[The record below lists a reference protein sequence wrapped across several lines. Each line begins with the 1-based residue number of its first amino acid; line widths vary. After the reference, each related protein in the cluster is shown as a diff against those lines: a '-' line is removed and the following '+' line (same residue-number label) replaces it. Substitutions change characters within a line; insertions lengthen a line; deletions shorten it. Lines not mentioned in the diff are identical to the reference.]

1 MLYHFLFSLFIHCH
15 VKNYFALLLVIIS
28 FSCQKAKTDLE
39 SNPEPQLFQLLSPEQ
54 SHVNFENKI
63 EEGLNTNVL
72 MYEYF
77 YNGGG
82 VATGDLNGDGKQD
95 MYFSSN
101 MENNHLY
108 LNQGNLVFKEVAEI
122 AGVTGRPGPW
132 KTGVSFVD
140 INGDNKLDIYLC
152 YSGNLPPDKKRNQL
166 FINQGNDAAGVP
178 LFKDEA
184 AAYGLDSPAN
194 STQAVFFDYDKDQ
207 DLDMIL
213 VNHNPK
219 SLPILDEASTAD
231 LLKKEDLNSGLRFYQ
246 QKQKGQ
252 FSDVTSSLGITSST
266 LSYGLAVGISD
277 VNADGWLD
285 FYVSN
290 DYTIPDYLYINQLG
304 KKFKNVIQ
312 KSMGHTSH
320 FSMGNDIADINNDG
334 LADIFTL
341 DMLPEDNLRQKNLMA
356 PDNYEKFNFNVA
368 VGFGHQYMRNMLQ
381 VNQGIDPTTQEP
393 KFHELGQLA
402 GISNTDW
409 SWSAL
414 FADYDNDGWKDLYIT
429 NGYLRD
435 YTNLDFLKYMGDYVQ
450 NNQASIQRQ
459 NVLELVQK
467 MPASNISNYMFKNQ
481 QNGTFNSVT
490 KAWGMENTSNSNG
503 AAYADLD
510 GDGDLELIVN
520 NINKPAFIFENKS
533 NELKKENKNL
543 QIKLQGD
550 GLNTLGLGAKIW
562 VYQGG
567 KNQYFEQNLYRG
579 YQSSVSPILHVG
591 LGSNAP
597 IDSVQIVWNSGKSQ
611 VIKKVVASQITLKES
626 EAKVLPSKSQNSE
639 SPLFVQV
646 KTLQSF
652 EKAQE
657 EFNDFKRQTQITL
670 PLSYVGPCQ
679 STGDVNGD
687 KLEDIFVGNQAG
699 KGATLYLQQ
708 STGEFKRVPSAM
720 SQDNGFEDSDAQF
733 FDVDGDGDLDLWVV
747 SGGYGLMEAND
758 AKLADRLY
766 INDGKGNFKKST
778 VPLPSLGVSKSC
790 IQIIDINQDRLLD
803 VFVGGRVIPGKYPEC
818 PASFVLLNQGAGKF
832 KNISAQF
839 PAIQHA
845 GMVTDAAWDDLNQD
859 GKKELVLVGEFMP
872 IKIFTLNNKAFEEST
887 STFFENSP
895 QGLWNS
901 IRIEDLNRD
910 GKKEILVGN
919 LGLNSQWKA
928 STEQAMELHYKDY
941 DQNGSIDPILCT
953 YVKGESVP
961 FMTRDELLDQMS
973 IMRTRFTDYQSFAE
987 AKLSDIIT
995 EEEQKGEQV
1004 WKATELKTSLFQLN
1018 SKGQF
1023 ESVKLPWEAQSSPI
1037 YAIAVLPKDGQK
1049 DADIVLAGNMN
1060 HAKLRIGKMDANS
1073 GLVLTSKGNLSYEA
1087 LSPKKTGL
1095 WLQGDVRSM
1104 QVMGKQLFIG
1114 INQGGILQYK
1124 ATK

>member
-1 MLYHFLFSLFIHCH
+1 M
-15 VKNYFALLLVIIS
+15 KKYFALLLLILS
-28 FSCQKAKTDLE
+28 FSCQKAETNEE
-39 SNPEPQLFQLLSPEQ
+39 SNPEPQLFQLLSPEK

-95 MYFSSN
+95 IYFSSN

-108 LNQGNLVFKEVAEI
+108 LNQGKMEFQEVAEK
-122 AGVTGRPGPW
+122 AGVSGRPGPW
-132 KTGVSFVD
+132 KTGVSLVD
-140 INGDNKLDIYLC
+140 INGDKKLDIYLC

-166 FINQGNDAAGVP
+166 FINQGNDTTGIP
-178 LFKDEA
+178 IFKDEA

-194 STQAVFFDYDKDQ
+194 STHAVFFDYDKDQ

-219 SLPILDEASTAD
+219 SLPILDESSTAD
-231 LLKKEDLNSGLRFYQ
+231 LLQKEDPNSGLRFFI
-246 QKQKGQ
+246 QKQKGH
-252 FSDVTSSLGITSST
+252 FEDKTSSLGITSST

-277 VNADGWLD
+277 INADGWLD

-290 DYTIPDYLYINQLG
+290 DYTVPDYLYINQQG

-334 LADIFTL
+334 WSDIFTL

-381 VNQGIDPTTQEP
+381 VNQGIDPNTQEP

-450 NNQASIQRQ
+450 NNQAAIQRQ

-467 MPASNISNYMFKNQ
+467 MPASNISNYMFKNH
-481 QNGTFNSVT
+481 QNGNFKAVT
-490 KAWGMENTSNSNG
+490 QAWGMETTSNSNG

-543 QIKLQGD
+543 QIELQGE

-562 VYQGG
+562 VYQAG
-567 KNQYFEQNLYRG
+567 KNQYVEQNLYRG
-579 YQSSVSPILHVG
+579 YQSSVSPLLHVG
-591 LGSNAP
+591 LGNKSMV
-597 IDSVQIVWNSGKSQ
+597 DSIVITWNSGKSQ
-611 VIKKVVASQITLKES
+611 TIKKPQKTLIILKES
-626 EAKVLPSKSQNSE
+626 EAKLIAKKAQIQENTF
-639 SPLFVQV
+639 FVQT

-652 EKAQE
+652 EDSKE
-657 EFNDFKRQTQITL
+657 NFNDFKRQTQITL
-670 PLSYVGPCQ
+670 PLSFVGPCQ
-679 STGDVNGD
+679 AKGDVNGD
-687 KLEDIFVGNQAG
+687 QLEDLFVGNQGG
-699 KGATLYLQQ
+699 KGANLYIQK
-708 STGEFKRVPSAM
+708 SSGDFTRMPSAM
-720 SQDNGFEDSDAQF
+720 NQDQGFEDSDAQF
-733 FDVDGDGDLDLWVV
+733 LDADADGDLDLWVV
-747 SGGYGLMEAND
+747 SGGYGLMEEND
-758 AKLADRLY
+758 PHLTDRLY
-766 INDGKGNFKKST
+766 LNDGQGNFKKSL
-778 VPLPSLGVSKSC
+778 VPLPSQGISKSC
-790 IQIIDINQDRLLD
+790 IQIIDINQDRLPD
-803 VFVGGRVIPGKYPEC
+803 VFVGGRVIPGNYPVC
-818 PASFVLLNQGAGKF
+818 PKSFILMNQGAGKF
-832 KNISAQF
+832 KDISAQF
-839 PAIQHA
+839 PSIQQA
-845 GMVTDAAWDDLNQD
+845 GMVTDASWDDLNQD
-859 GKKELVLVGEFMP
+859 GKKELILIGEFMP
-872 IKIFTLNNKAFEEST
+872 IKIFTWNKKTFEEST
-887 STFFENSP
+887 NQFFEESP
-895 QGLWNS
+895 HGLWNTL
-901 IRIEDLNRD
+901 RVEDLNRD
-910 GKKEILVGN
+910 GKKELLVGN

-928 STEQAMELHYKDY
+928 SSQQAMELHFKDY
-941 DQNGSIDPILCT
+941 DQNGSIDPILFT

-995 EEEQKGEQV
+995 EEEQKGEQIL
-1004 WKATELKTSLFQLN
+1004 KANELKTSLYQMN
-1018 SKGQF
+1018 SKGKF
-1023 ESVKLPWEAQSSPI
+1023 ESVALPWEVQASPI
-1037 YAIAVLPKDGQK
+1037 SAIAILDIDGQN
-1049 DADIVLAGNMN
+1049 DLDLVLAGNMN

-1073 GLVLTSKGNLSYEA
+1073 GLLLKSRGNLTYEA
-1087 LSPKKTGL
+1087 VSAQKTGL

-1104 QVMGKQLFIG
+1104 QVIGNQLFIG
-1114 INQGGILQYK
+1114 INQQGLFPYK
-1124 ATK
+1124 VIKR